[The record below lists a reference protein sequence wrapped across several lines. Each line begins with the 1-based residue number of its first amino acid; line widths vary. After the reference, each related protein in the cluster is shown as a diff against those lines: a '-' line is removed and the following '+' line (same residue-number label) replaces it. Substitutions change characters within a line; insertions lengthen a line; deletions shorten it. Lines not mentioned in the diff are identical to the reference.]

1 MLQDS
6 PLLAMLAIGFSLAFL
21 FGATA
26 RRLGLPAVAG
36 YLLAGIM
43 VGPFTPGFV
52 ANPHLATELADVGII
67 LLMFGIGLHFSIQ
80 DLLTVKWPALGGAI
94 GQIMITVGCTMALAI
109 ILGWGWMAGVV
120 FGLALAV
127 ASTAVVIRAL
137 EERHLQEA
145 MVGRTAVAWL
155 VVEDVIMVLALLF
168 LPLLWQA
175 GGQDGVAGGQESQI
189 TQLLWMLLQWL
200 GFAGL
205 LLVLGRWVVPWVLRR
220 VAEDDPRELFT
231 LAVLAMA
238 LGIAFAAARLFG
250 VSFALGAFLAGVVLN
265 LSPYG
270 HRAAQDSLPFRD
282 AFAVLFFVSAGMLL
296 NPRIFVT
303 EPLLVAAVL
312 LVVVIIKPL
321 SAYALARFLGCER
334 DAAWLLGAAVGQ
346 IGEFSF
352 IMAGLAVSRGLL
364 PREGHDAILAAAV
377 VSIALNPLLFHMAGR
392 LGNMAESPGRIP

>member
-6 PLLAMLAIGFSLAFL
+6 PLLAMLAIGFSLAFF

-52 ANPHLATELADVGII
+52 ANSHLATELADVGII

-80 DLLTVKWPALGGAI
+80 DLLAVKWPALGGAI
-94 GQIMITVGCTMALAI
+94 GQVVISMGCTMVLAI
-109 ILGWGWMAGVV
+109 VLGWGWMAGVV

-137 EERHLQEA
+137 EERHLQETV
-145 MVGRTAVAWL
+145 VGRTAVAWL

-168 LPLLWQA
+168 LPLLWQ
-175 GGQDGVAGGQESQI
+175 VGGQESQI
-189 TQLLWMLLQWL
+189 RQLLWMLLKWL

-205 LLVLGRWVVPWVLRR
+205 LLVLGRWAVPWILRR

-265 LSPYG
+265 LSPHG

-282 AFAVLFFVSAGMLL
+282 AFAVLFFISVGMLL
-296 NPRIFVT
+296 NPRVFVT
-303 EPLLVAAVL
+303 EPWLVAAVL

-321 SAYALARFLGCER
+321 SAYVLARLLGCQR

-364 PREGHDAILAAAV
+364 PQEGHDAVLAAAV
-377 VSIALNPLLFHMAGR
+377 VSIALNPLLFHVAGR
-392 LGNMAESPGRIP
+392 LGDVSSAPRTRAR

>member
-52 ANPHLATELADVGII
+52 ANPHLATELADLGII
-67 LLMFGIGLHFSIQ
+67 LLMFGIGLHFSLQ
-80 DLLTVKWPALGGAI
+80 DLLAVKWPALGGAI
-94 GQIMITVGCTMALAI
+94 GQIMITMGCTMILAI
-109 ILGWGWMAGVV
+109 ILGWGWIAGVV

-137 EERHLQEA
+137 EERHLQETV
-145 MVGRTAVAWL
+145 VGRTAVAWL

-168 LPLLWQA
+168 LPLLWQGHGA
-175 GGQDGVAGGQESQI
+175 QDALESHV

-200 GFAGL
+200 GFAAL
-205 LLVLGRWVVPWVLRR
+205 LLVLGRWMVPWILQR

-250 VSFALGAFLAGVVLN
+250 ISFALGAFLAGVVLN

-303 EPLLVAAVL
+303 APWLVMVVL
-312 LVVVIIKPL
+312 LVVVAIKPL
-321 SAYALARFLGCER
+321 SAYALARLLGCER
-334 DAAWLLGAAVGQ
+334 AAAWMLGAAVGQ
-346 IGEFSF
+346 VGEFSF

-364 PREGHDAILAAAV
+364 PTEGHDAVLAAAV
-377 VSIALNPLLFHMAGR
+377 ISIALNPLLFHVAGR
-392 LGNMAESPGRIP
+392 VGKMTESPAKAA